1 MKTKRKLASYILAAF
16 FLNIFSIISVGGVC
30 IILVRD
36 MARDNAKM
44 KTESEYVVRV
54 YDMNNKVQEA
64 IFLAQNS
71 VIKLDRNLLLYG
83 LSIVEDVEERLVH
96 YKEEETGKGRYGLKM
111 FLLFQQ
117 VEENIRA
124 VKILLKQSAAE
135 ANASTPVD
143 KESLKELETYGYR
156 TQKLVESINREHVQ
170 TIEGLV
176 DESNGKMNH
185 VLFLYLT
192 SCAIGIVAS
201 CIGYIALTRY
211 TIIPIMNLAEATEK
225 VTFGD
230 LSVRMQ
236 TNSRTEL
243 GMLYSTF
250 NLMTQNLQE
259 HERQQEEFNRE
270 LERLVEERTAELK
283 ASESSLRKTQKDLV
297 RMEKIATLGQIASTV
312 NHEIKTPLNV
322 LYMNLQLLNKQI
334 KKCSVEE
341 PSQKEKMLKM
351 TSLINNEIV
360 RINGIIEEFVK
371 YARFPAPV
379 FSEHDLNS
387 MVNQIA
393 EIVNQVAQDAGVS
406 IEISEDE
413 SLGPILLDEKKIT
426 QALLN
431 LCMNAIQAM
440 PDGGTLKLTTGR
452 EDDHVLLTVTDT
464 GKGIEA
470 KDLEKIFEPFFTK
483 KVQGMG
489 FGLAIVQRIIEDHG
503 GWITCESEEG
513 QWTKFTIR
521 LPMNP
526 APDTLALPGQAT
538 KIGPPDESEPVIEA

>member
-1 MKTKRKLASYILAAF
+1 MKIKRKLASYILAAF
-16 FLNIFSIISVGGVC
+16 FLNIFSIVSVGGVC

-36 MARDNAKM
+36 MAKDNENM
-44 KTESEYVVRV
+44 KTESEYVVRI

-64 IFLAQNS
+64 IFLVQNS
-71 VIKLDRNLLLYG
+71 VIKLDNNLLLYAI
-83 LSIVEDVEERLVH
+83 SIVNDVEDRIAL
-96 YKEEETGKGRYGLKM
+96 YKEEETGQNRYGLKM

-117 VEENIRA
+117 VEENIRSI
-124 VKILLKQSAAE
+124 KTLLNKSAADI
-135 ANASTPVD
+135 NASSPVD
-143 KESLKELETYGYR
+143 KEILKDLETYGYR
-156 TQKLVESINREHVQ
+156 TQKLVESINREHIE

-176 DESNGKMNH
+176 DESDGKMNH
-185 VLFLYLT
+185 VLLLYLT

-211 TIIPIMNLAEATEK
+211 TIVPIMNLAEATEK

-230 LSVRMQ
+230 LSVRVR
-236 TNSRTEL
+236 TTSRTEL
-243 GMLYSTF
+243 GVLYSTF
-250 NLMTQNLQE
+250 NLMTRNLQE

-283 ASESSLRKTQKDLV
+283 ASESSLRSTQKDLV
-297 RMEKIATLGQIASTV
+297 RMEKMATLGQIASTV

-322 LYMNLQLLNKQI
+322 LYMNLQLLNKAI
-334 KKCSVEE
+334 KKCKVEE
-341 PSQKEKMLKM
+341 PTQKDKMLKM

-379 FSEHDLNS
+379 FSENNLNAI
-387 MVNQIA
+387 VGQIA
-393 EIVNQVAQDAGVS
+393 EIVHQVADDARVS
-406 IEISEDE
+406 IEIAEDE
-413 SLGPILLDEKKIT
+413 TLEPVLLDEKKIT

-440 PDGGTLKLTTGR
+440 PDGGTLKLSTIR
-452 EDDHVLLTVTDT
+452 EDDYVLLTVSDT

-470 KDLEKIFEPFFTK
+470 NDLEKIFEPFFTK

-513 QWTKFTIR
+513 KWTMFTIH
-521 LPMNP
+521 LPMNFVP
-526 APDTLALPGQAT
+526 NVLVSSGEVQA
-538 KIGPPDESEPVIEA
+538 IAQVDESEPVIEA